1 MIDKTTADYMGS
13 EPFHAY
19 YMTVSGH
26 LEYNFNGNA
35 MAKKNQDLVK
45 DLPYSDS
52 VRAYLACQ
60 IELDRALELLL
71 QRLDEAGV
79 AENTVIA
86 LTGDHY
92 PYGLTDEEQGELAGH
107 EIDTRFERYRNAFIL
122 YKKGMKP
129 ERVDS
134 LCSTLDILPTLSNL
148 FGLDF
153 DSRLYMGRD
162 VFSDAE
168 PFVLLRDHS
177 WITENAMYYAPS
189 DELIMLQGNE
199 LSPEEVEERNQDVSN
214 RFRASAWVLDQ
225 DYWRY
230 LFGDNLPPDGEN

>member
-1 MIDKTTADYMGS
+1 MCI
-13 EPFHAY
+13 
-19 YMTVSGH
+19 
-26 LEYNFNGNA
+26 
-35 MAKKNQDLVK
+35 
-45 DLPYSDS
+45 
-52 VRAYLACQ
+52 R
-60 IELDRALELLL
+60 DR
-71 QRLDEAGV
+71 
-79 AENTVIA
+79 
-86 LTGDHY
+86 
-92 PYGLTDEEQGELAGH
+92 
-107 EIDTRFERYRNAFIL
+107 
-122 YKKGMKP
+122 
-129 ERVDS
+129 
-134 LCSTLDILPTLSNL
+134 

-189 DELIMLQGNE
+189 DELIMLQGDE

-230 LFGDNLPPDGEN
+230 LFGDNLPPDGENCCLLYTSRNACGKNRVALKWGRFQICHCEERSVLGSPTGRAVTEGD

>member
-1 MIDKTTADYMGS
+1 M
-13 EPFHAY
+13 
-19 YMTVSGH
+19 
-26 LEYNFNGNA
+26 
-35 MAKKNQDLVK
+35 
-45 DLPYSDS
+45 
-52 VRAYLACQ
+52 
-60 IELDRALELLL
+60 
-71 QRLDEAGV
+71 

-92 PYGLTDEEQGELAGH
+92 PYGLTDEEQSELAGH

-134 LCSTLDILPTLSNL
+134 LCCTLDILPTLSNL

-177 WITENAMYYAPS
+177 WITESAMYYAPS

>member
-1 MIDKTTADYMGS
+1 MAPGVKKTFIKRYRMNLS
-13 EPFHAY
+13 
-19 YMTVSGH
+19 
-26 LEYNFNGNA
+26 
-35 MAKKNQDLVK
+35 
-45 DLPYSDS
+45 
-52 VRAYLACQ
+52 
-60 IELDRALELLL
+60 RALELLL

-134 LCSTLDILPTLSNL
+134 LCCTLDILPTLSNL

-189 DELIMLQGNE
+189 DELIMLQGDE
-199 LSPEEVEERNQDVSN
+199 SN

>member
-1 MIDKTTADYMGS
+1 MMSLLG
-13 EPFHAY
+13 
-19 YMTVSGH
+19 
-26 LEYNFNGNA
+26 
-35 MAKKNQDLVK
+35 
-45 DLPYSDS
+45 
-52 VRAYLACQ
+52 LASFLGG
-60 IELDRALELLL
+60 IKPVNIGAFVFPLLL
-71 QRLDEAGV
+71 A
-79 AENTVIA
+79 AA
-86 LTGDHY
+86 
-92 PYGLTDEEQGELAGH
+92 
-107 EIDTRFERYRNAFIL
+107 AFIL

-134 LCSTLDILPTLSNL
+134 LCCTLDILPTLSNL

-177 WITENAMYYAPS
+177 WITENAMYYAPL
-189 DELIMLQGNE
+189 DELILLQGDE
-199 LSPEEVEERNQDVSN
+199 LTPEEIEERNQDVSN
-214 RFRASAWVLDQ
+214 RFRASEWVLDQ

>member
-1 MIDKTTADYMGS
+1 
-13 EPFHAY
+13 
-19 YMTVSGH
+19 
-26 LEYNFNGNA
+26 
-35 MAKKNQDLVK
+35 
-45 DLPYSDS
+45 
-52 VRAYLACQ
+52 
-60 IELDRALELLL
+60 
-71 QRLDEAGV
+71 
-79 AENTVIA
+79 
-86 LTGDHY
+86 
-92 PYGLTDEEQGELAGH
+92 
-107 EIDTRFERYRNAFIL
+107 
-122 YKKGMKP
+122 MKP

-134 LCSTLDILPTLSNL
+134 LCCTLDILPTLSNL

-189 DELIMLQGNE
+189 DELIMLQGDE
-199 LSPEEVEERNQDVSN
+199 LTPEEVEERNQDVSN
-214 RFRASAWVLDQ
+214 RFRASAWVLEQ

>member
-1 MIDKTTADYMGS
+1 
-13 EPFHAY
+13 
-19 YMTVSGH
+19 
-26 LEYNFNGNA
+26 
-35 MAKKNQDLVK
+35 
-45 DLPYSDS
+45 
-52 VRAYLACQ
+52 
-60 IELDRALELLL
+60 
-71 QRLDEAGV
+71 
-79 AENTVIA
+79 
-86 LTGDHY
+86 
-92 PYGLTDEEQGELAGH
+92 
-107 EIDTRFERYRNAFIL
+107 
-122 YKKGMKP
+122 MKP

-134 LCSTLDILPTLSNL
+134 LCCTLDILPTLSNL

-189 DELIMLQGNE
+189 DELILLQGNE